1 VKAKSECP
9 DVPAELASDTLLRQ
23 GDLLDAYATDDGTV
37 VLVGAVTGHRV
48 VRLSPLGLAVRE
60 AIGTGATLA
69 ELEVEMRLRLGEPTT
84 GDLSQ
89 LVRSAVLALMHERV
103 IVAGQVPK
111 DDNSGDFAP

>member
-1 VKAKSECP
+1 MKPGRGGVDPSATLGSH
-9 DVPAELASDTLLRQ
+9 TLLRQ
-23 GDLLDAYATDDGTV
+23 GDLLDAYATDEGTV
-37 VLVGAVTGHRV
+37 VLVGALTGHRV

-60 AIGTGATLA
+60 AIGPGSTLA
-69 ELEVEMRLRLGEPTT
+69 ELEVEMRRLLGEPPA

-111 DDNSGDFAP
+111 DDNSGDIRP

>member
-1 VKAKSECP
+1 VSADREGAAALTSE
-9 DVPAELASDTLLRQ
+9 ALLRP
-23 GDLLDAYATDDGTV
+23 GELRDTYSTDDGTV

-48 VRLSPLGLAVRE
+48 VRLSPLGLVVRE

-69 ELEVEMRLRLGEPTT
+69 ELEVEMRRRLGEPPT